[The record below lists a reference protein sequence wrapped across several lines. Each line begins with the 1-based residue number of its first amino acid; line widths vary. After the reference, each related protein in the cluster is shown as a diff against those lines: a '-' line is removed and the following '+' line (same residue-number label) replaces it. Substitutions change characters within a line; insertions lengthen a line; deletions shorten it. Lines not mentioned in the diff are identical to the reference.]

1 MKISIIL
8 VINFTYKMNLN
19 IVFIVITCMG
29 YITLVKALSP
39 FEKND
44 LNKLEI
50 TGIRIFLIV
59 SL

>member
-1 MKISIIL
+1 
-8 VINFTYKMNLN
+8 MNLN